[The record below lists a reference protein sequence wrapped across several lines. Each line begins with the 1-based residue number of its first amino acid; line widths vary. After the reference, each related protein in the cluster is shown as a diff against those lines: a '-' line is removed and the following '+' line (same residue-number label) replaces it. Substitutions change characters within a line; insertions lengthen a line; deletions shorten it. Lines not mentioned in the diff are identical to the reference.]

1 MRFPPPDRDNPTSM
15 LPCASDEACADT
27 RHPGNCLAQDLT
39 QLVEWLAVVLLWC
52 PEITLNDFRVFLPE

>member
-1 MRFPPPDRDNPTSM
+1 MRFPPPDRDNPTSIV
-15 LPCASDEACADT
+15 PCARDEAFADP
-27 RHPGNCLAQDLT
+27 RYPGNCLARDLT